1 MWERRCVRAPELLCL
16 LQRHGNTSV
25 PSIHHTINWQCF
37 LAPHVRARGCT
48 NAAVMV
54 KHPASLGLLR
64 DLQHNASLYV
74 LQTSLVSIS
83 LLNRT
88 KNEIIRCFIFSLSIL
103 FWFWWFYCELHIMG
117 NIPMCFCKHDL
128 SEWPPRERTGHIT
141 LGHAERAAPR
151 PRGQHVN
158 RITECQHMSKKES
171 LKGQGLS
178 CSG

>member
-1 MWERRCVRAPELLCL
+1 MS
-16 LQRHGNTSV
+16 TSTPWKYIT
-25 PSIHHTINWQCF
+25 PSIQHTINWQCF

-48 NAAVMV
+48 NAAAMV

-128 SEWPPRERTGHIT
+128 SEWPPWERTGHIT
-141 LGHAERAAPR
+141 WAHWESGTQATRSACEQNHWVPA
-151 PRGQHVN
+151 HVKEGESN
-158 RITECQHMSKKES
+158 GTGFELFRIKCP
-171 LKGQGLS
+171 L
-178 CSG
+178 